1 MTPIPVLDRTSA
13 TFKADVDTFFGSQL
27 PAFATEA
34 NALQADVTAKQ
45 GQAATSATN
54 AATSEGN
61 ALASKNAAAISA
73 TNAAT
78 SEGNALA
85 SKNAAAGSFAS
96 LDTRYLGAKAVAPM
110 LDNDGN
116 ALLIGAMYWDTAL
129 PGMCSWNGSAWV
141 TLPAA
146 TAAAISNTPAGGIAA
161 TTVQAAI
168 NELDSEK
175 VAKTDVI
182 AIANGGTG
190 ATTANAAADAIGAF
204 RRGTLLGAVSQSAG
218 VPTGAVIERGSN
230 ANGQYVRFAD
240 GTQICTHFV
249 SVTGPNE
256 ASGQIFI
263 SASNTWTFPA
273 VFWNTPAFYANEVGG
288 NGFTWAGLGAGA
300 ASNTGTTFLLYRSVA
315 ATVSSDVT
323 LCAIGR
329 WF

>member
-1 MTPIPVLDRTSA
+1 MAMTPIPVLDRTSA

-116 ALLIGAMYWDTAL
+116 ALLIGALYWDTAL
-129 PGMCSWNGSAWV
+129 PGMRSWSGSAWV

-146 TAAAISNTPAGGIAA
+146 TAAAISNTPAGSIVA
-161 TTVQAAI
+161 TSVQAAI
-168 NELDSEK
+168 DELATERYGKDN
-175 VAKTDVI
+175 I
-182 AIANGGTG
+182 LGT
-190 ATTANAAADAIGAF
+190 
-204 RRGTLLGAVSQSAG
+204 VSQSAG
-218 VPTGAVIERGSN
+218 VPTGALMEYGTN
-230 ANGQYVRFAD
+230 ANGEYWRYA
-240 GTQICTHFV
+240 GGMQICKFTRV
-249 SVTGPNE
+249 ITGAVNAGPSDGIYYFSSPE
-256 ASGQIFI
+256 
-263 SASNTWTFPA
+263 WTFPA
-273 VFWNTPAFYANEVGG
+273 TFVGQVVG
-288 NGFTWAGLGAGA
+288 ASESLIPGKITFTLGASMNTSNMSPGIGSMA
-300 ASNTGTTFLLYRSVA
+300 AIA
-315 ATVSSDVT
+315 SST
-323 LCAIGR
+323 ITQSLSAIGR